1 MKKNNK
7 KGFTIVEL
15 VIVIAVIAILAAVLI
30 PTFSSI
36 IKKAKVNNDI
46 QLVRNLNTA
55 LATDNKKHKT
65 MQSALDSAAEFGY
78 DVAKINASATDNEI
92 LWDSVNDVFC
102 YLNNGEIQYVPNSVD
117 ADKALEVNSYK
128 LWKIYGEN
136 DTVPAATAQTYSI
149 YYNGATWAEG
159 SNEYTVSVGFDAG
172 KTTGITAI
180 NYTNNDAQVVIRTNG
195 GTLTVNAP
203 SGTVNHYGVAEKVTI
218 EDIASE
224 SYHEFGY
231 VTSYIQV
238 NDGHVVIESGASVS
252 IVAVNGAGVTLDQKS
267 GSELF
272 KVRPVGSLTIDTS
285 KIKVDSGKI
294 DNTSIADT
302 NALAN
307 MKYGGGNGTAE
318 SSAYELYTASHLVA
332 FANDVNNG
340 VYTDYVYAK
349 LCADVDI
356 SGMGW
361 EPIGNGLSPFYGSF
375 DGNNKTISGL
385 TNKGYT
391 AKEAL
396 WGMTSNAKNT
406 GTAYGFF
413 GVVGLT
419 ENPDNGE
426 TPKEIVLKNIN
437 FTNVNIDTGSANMLG
452 VLLGA
457 DVAAAKIG
465 ALSVNKDYNG
475 NISIRGITTAGS
487 IKSTC
492 GTSLGGIVGKLYTQG
507 KVTIDSCINN
517 CAIYA
522 TNVNEVNPSD
532 IKLGGIL
539 GYSQSNSNSS
549 RTITNCTNKGSITID
564 SKANVYISGIFGYL
578 GDSTTITITGCTS
591 DGKISIT
598 ASKGTTYR
606 VAAIAAINN
615 SGSTKTIENNQYNKI
630 TITVNG
636 TSITVD
642 EIQTKTE
649 TVQK

>member
-1 MKKNNK
+1 MKRNNK

-30 PTFSSI
+30 PTFSSV

-55 LATDNKKHKT
+55 LAADTKEHKT
-65 MQSALDSAAEFGY
+65 MQAALDAAAEFGY

-102 YLNNGEIQYVPNSVD
+102 YLKDGKIEYIPNSVSGTVSLNAND
-117 ADKALEVNSYK
+117 YR
-128 LWKIYGEN
+128 LWKIS
-136 DTVPAATAQTYSI
+136 DTVDAIYSTYYVGSAGSATTI
-149 YYNGATWAEG
+149 NT
-159 SNEYTVSVGFDAG
+159 TKGFDAG

-180 NYTNNDAQVVIRTNG
+180 NYKNEDAQQNAVVIRTNG
-195 GTLTVNAP
+195 GTLTVKAP
-203 SGTVNHYGVAEKVTI
+203 ADTVNHYGVAEKVTI
-218 EDIASE
+218 EDIAPD

-252 IVAVNGAGVTLDQKS
+252 IVAVNGADVTLDQKS

-340 VYTDYVYAK
+340 VYTNYVYAK

-391 AKEAL
+391 AKETL

-419 ENPDNGE
+419 KNLDNNAA
-426 TPKEIVLKNIN
+426 PNEIVLKNIN

-465 ALSVNKDYNG
+465 EPYVNKDYNG
-475 NISIRGITTAGS
+475 NISISGITTAGS

-539 GYSQSNSNSS
+539 GYSQSKDSISDNSK
-549 RTITNCTNKGSITID
+549 RTITNCKNNGSIKID
-564 SKANVYISGIFGYL
+564 NKSAQVFVSGIFGATAQTNL
-578 GDSTTITITGCTS
+578 NITISKCTS
-591 DGKISIT
+591 AGNISIT
-598 ASKGTTYR
+598 GANKYQ
-606 VAAIAAINN
+606 VAAIASFNGTYDITHREIKDCDY
-615 SGSTKTIENNQYNKI
+615 SSV

-636 TSITVD
+636 QIVAVNDGVSTVAVSN
-642 EIQTKTE
+642 Q
-649 TVQK
+649 